1 MQVCIEGIRALE
13 LGVDGRG
20 IADHLTHLLA
30 RRLPRDISR
39 EDRPSAMLAIYSPAH
54 RTVWQIGDVRCWYSG
69 LEEKAVN
76 RKSTVDTLATEVR
89 VAVLRAELASGASP
103 ADLARDD
110 PGRDAILGVL
120 RHQSVFRNNA
130 AAAQWA
136 YSSIDG
142 APVPPELIRA
152 YPVPPDVT
160 ELVLAS
166 DGYPRVQPTLEAS
179 EMTLKELWPRTRCAS
194 ARFAEPR
201 GYGRETRAL
210 TTGPTC
216 GCRCDGSSWTGPAT
230 GFSFSGPGHGQLGEQ
245 AFEGL
250 GSAAEPGRAAV
261 STARSGGSQVRF

>member
-1 MQVCIEGIRALE
+1 MRESRGAGHRGIHSPETGHEPDCEDGIIVTDTFAAVIDGATDKTGRRFGGLPGGRLAMQVCIEGIRALE

-76 RKSTVDTLATEVR
+76 RKSTVDTIATEVR

-120 RHQSVFRNNA
+120 RHQSLPQQRRG
-130 AAAQWA
+130 
-136 YSSIDG
+136 G
-142 APVPPELIRA
+142 AVG
-152 YPVPPDVT
+152 
-160 ELVLAS
+160 VL
-166 DGYPRVQPTLEAS
+166 L
-179 EMTLKELWPRTRCAS
+179 
-194 ARFAEPR
+194 
-201 GYGRETRAL
+201 
-210 TTGPTC
+210 
-216 GCRCDGSSWTGPAT
+216 
-230 GFSFSGPGHGQLGEQ
+230 H
-245 AFEGL
+245 
-250 GSAAEPGRAAV
+250 
-261 STARSGGSQVRF
+261 

>member
-1 MQVCIEGIRALE
+1 VQVIEEFIAPKTGHEPDCEDGIIVTDTFAAVIDGATDKTGRRFGGLPGGRLAMQVCIEGIRALE

-130 AAAQWA
+130 GAAQWA

-152 YPVPPDVT
+152 HPVPPDVT

-179 EMTLKELWPRTRCAS
+179 EMTLKELL
-194 ARFAEPR
+194 AEDPLCIGRLR
-201 GYGRETRAL
+201 GTKGVRPGNQSFDDRAYL
-210 TTGPTC
+210 
-216 GCRCDGSSWTGPAT
+216 RLS
-230 GFSFSGPGHGQLGEQ
+230 
-245 AFEGL
+245 
-250 GSAAEPGRAAV
+250 V
-261 STARSGGSQVRF
+261 